1 LNMVSDSED
10 FEDKIYIALSH
21 KLRRDIIKLL
31 AERKKM
37 AFSELMKE
45 LGVDDTG
52 TLTFHLRKLVGLIT
66 KISSGEY
73 TLTNLGKKA
82 YDIMMNMERVETLE
96 QHNIE
101 QKDFY
106 IASKV
111 KEVKPRE
118 ELKPDLIFV
127 VDRINFVIDKQL
139 LEHTKSQGKK
149 LLVNDVITLEI
160 AEDIDPQLFKETV
173 DSISDIIM
181 IKVPKHLRSIVEL
194 KSRDVLTIK
203 EIDVGSRTLSS
214 IPSTIISIGNIV
226 SVIAEAVSSAIKFS
240 ATKFTKN
247 IAKTLIYENVFSNIF
262 SIECEIR
269 GGKVKIFQWDGD
281 EAKITIYRYGEGIS
295 RCNYDVDVKG
305 SIMEV
310 EVDGCEAEIALPKEN
325 ISSLT
330 IDAKGGYIEIE
341 QKTTL
346 NKFELGMKG
355 GFTSAKL
362 YNQKNLVFEAL
373 LRGGALNIILG
384 YEDFEG
390 VSCIG
395 FELMG
400 GYINAN
406 IAVPPNTKVTPS
418 AQNFGGLLRINI
430 DDDLKKLKE
439 SKRVI
444 ELESKV
450 TGGFCDLRI
459 RKTS

>member
-1 LNMVSDSED
+1 MSAVSDSED

-21 KLRRDIIKLL
+21 KLRRNIIKLL

-37 AFSELMKE
+37 TFSELMKD

-66 KISSGEY
+66 KTSSGEY
-73 TLTNLGKKA
+73 TLTDLGKKA
-82 YDIMMNMERVETLE
+82 YDIMMNIERVEILE
-96 QHNIE
+96 QHSEE
-101 QKDFY
+101 QKDFPM
-106 IASKV
+106 ASKV
-111 KEVKPRE
+111 NEVKPRE
-118 ELKPDLIFV
+118 ELKPDLVFI
-127 VDRINFVIDKQL
+127 VDRINFIIDKQL
-139 LEHTKSQGKK
+139 LEHIKSQGKK
-149 LLVNDVITLEI
+149 LIVNDIITLEI
-160 AEDIDPQLFKETV
+160 ADDVDPQLFKETV
-173 DSISDIIM
+173 DSISDIIVM
-181 IKVPKHLRSIVEL
+181 KVPKHLRSIVEL
-194 KSRDVLTIK
+194 KSRDVLTVK
-203 EIDVGSRTLSS
+203 EVDRGSKTLSS
-214 IPSTIISIGNIV
+214 IPSTIMSIGNIV
-226 SVIAEAVSSAIKFS
+226 STIAETISSTIKVA
-240 ATKFTKN
+240 ATKFPKD
-247 IAKTLIYENVFSNIF
+247 IAKTLVYENVFSNIF

-281 EAKITIYRYGEGIS
+281 EAKITVYRYGEGIS

-305 SIMEV
+305 SMMEV

-325 ISSLT
+325 LSSLS
-330 IDAKGGYIEIE
+330 IDTKGGYIEIE
-341 QKTTL
+341 QKTAL
-346 NKFELGMKG
+346 NKFELNMNG

-384 YEDFEG
+384 YADFEG
-390 VSCIG
+390 VSRIG

-406 IAVPPNTKVTPS
+406 IVVPSNTKVTPS
-418 AQNFGGLLRINI
+418 THSFGGLFRINI

>member
-1 LNMVSDSED
+1 MVSDSED

-214 IPSTIISIGNIV
+214 IPSTI
-226 SVIAEAVSSAIKFS
+226 
-240 ATKFTKN
+240 
-247 IAKTLIYENVFSNIF
+247 
-262 SIECEIR
+262 
-269 GGKVKIFQWDGD
+269 
-281 EAKITIYRYGEGIS
+281 
-295 RCNYDVDVKG
+295 
-305 SIMEV
+305 
-310 EVDGCEAEIALPKEN
+310 
-325 ISSLT
+325 
-330 IDAKGGYIEIE
+330 
-341 QKTTL
+341 
-346 NKFELGMKG
+346 
-355 GFTSAKL
+355 
-362 YNQKNLVFEAL
+362 
-373 LRGGALNIILG
+373 
-384 YEDFEG
+384 
-390 VSCIG
+390 
-395 FELMG
+395 
-400 GYINAN
+400 
-406 IAVPPNTKVTPS
+406 
-418 AQNFGGLLRINI
+418 
-430 DDDLKKLKE
+430 
-439 SKRVI
+439 
-444 ELESKV
+444 
-450 TGGFCDLRI
+450 
-459 RKTS
+459 